1 MNLKDIKLGIIGL
14 GYVGLPLALEFGKQ
28 RKVVGFDISEI
39 RVSELK
45 KNFDSSGEFSKNEI
59 KASHKLKFSS
69 ELNDLRAC
77 NTFIISVPTPINKKN
92 QPDLRI
98 LKKATKMVG
107 KILKKNDIVI
117 FESTVYPGTTEEIC
131 VPLLEKESNLIF
143 NKNFFVG
150 YSPERI
156 NPGDKVHT
164 LKDIVKVTSGSD
176 GFSSRLI
183 DSLYA
188 SIVKAGAYLAE
199 SIKTAEAAKIIENTQ
214 RDLNIA
220 LINELAIIFEKMD
233 LDTSS
238 VLQAANTKWNFLDFR
253 PGLVGGHCIGV
264 DPYYLTY
271 KAKELG
277 LNPQLIL
284 AGRSLND
291 SMSKYVAMKFYKQ
304 IEKIYPRST
313 KYKVVIFGASFKE
326 DCKDVRNSKIFDVVS
341 ELSKRNCQVD
351 IFDPNLKKND
361 LIYYQDLNFAFRTK
375 LKISNYHGIL
385 LGVPH
390 REFKSKSASWYR
402 KFGLKNAVFFDLKSV
417 YPINQSDIRL

>member
-1 MNLKDIKLGIIGL
+1 MCSF
-14 GYVGLPLALEFGKQ
+14 ARE
-28 RKVVGFDISEI
+28 
-39 RVSELK
+39 
-45 KNFDSSGEFSKNEI
+45 
-59 KASHKLKFSS
+59 
-69 ELNDLRAC
+69 
-77 NTFIISVPTPINKKN
+77 
-92 QPDLRI
+92 
-98 LKKATKMVG
+98 
-107 KILKKNDIVI
+107 
-117 FESTVYPGTTEEIC
+117 
-131 VPLLEKESNLIF
+131 ESNLIF

-188 SIVKAGAYLAE
+188 SIVKAGTYLAE

-341 ELSKRNCQVD
+341 ELSKE
-351 IFDPNLKKND
+351 KK
-361 LIYYQDLNFAFRTK
+361 LPSRHFR
-375 LKISNYHGIL
+375 S
-385 LGVPH
+385 
-390 REFKSKSASWYR
+390 
-402 KFGLKNAVFFDLKSV
+402 
-417 YPINQSDIRL
+417 